1 MKAMT
6 KKQAKALKQRIL
18 GLSWDAHRKQA
29 KAAAGARL
37 LVDKAYRYARITRAD
52 YAVFFK
58 SRRIK
63 PTWA

>member
-18 GLSWDAHRKQA
+18 GLNWDANIKRA
-29 KAAAGARL
+29 KAVNLARL

-52 YAVFFK
+52 YTAFFK
-58 SRRIK
+58 ARRIK
-63 PTWA
+63 PTWR

>member
-1 MKAMT
+1 MT
-6 KKQAKALKQRIL
+6 KKQAKALKQQIL

-29 KAAAGARL
+29 KGENLARL
-37 LVDKAYRYARITRAD
+37 LVDKAYRYARITHAD
-52 YAVFFK
+52 YAAFFK